1 MDRIS
6 IANKV
11 KQQILKYI
19 KENIRDRFPQI
30 VDDMLLKHGTV
41 FYMNGYDGSEFD
53 FYVNNRTCEFVSFY
67 RKPTRRFFDVY
78 VSCNGIIRGRVYLDV
93 GDDVGIAVEQG
104 YVNPWELAEFV
115 RVMQI
120 FADDLGKWDYNIE
133 EIVFKTRK

>member
-1 MDRIS
+1 
-6 IANKV
+6 
-11 KQQILKYI
+11 
-19 KENIRDRFPQI
+19 
-30 VDDMLLKHGTV
+30 MLLKHGTV

-78 VSCNGIIRGRVYLDV
+78 VSCNGIFRGRVYLDV
-93 GDDVGIAVEQG
+93 GDDVGIAVEQW
-104 YVNPWELAEFV
+104 YVNPVELAEFI

-120 FADDLGKWDYNIE
+120 FADDLGKWEYNIEEGAKEFARALQLYADNLKKWDCNIE